1 MNKENKD
8 RFYYNNEFLSS
19 PDARSVRILS
29 EYYGPLQR
37 FKRNNIQDFVVFF
50 GSARIQSQ
58 KEAQKELDNAPKN
71 TSKEKRKRLEVNLEM
86 SKYYEDAR
94 KLSFQ
99 MTKWSKKLKYKKR
112 RFVVTSGGGPGIMEA
127 ANKGATEAKGLAV
140 GLSISLPFEKVGNQ
154 WITDDLEIN
163 FHYFFMRKFWFL
175 YLAKAIVV
183 WPGGLGTLDEL
194 FDILTLIQCQKITRN
209 MFKKFRKM
217 LEHYRKN
224 V

>member
-99 MTKWSKKLKYKKR
+99 MTKWSKKLKYKK
-112 RFVVTSGGGPGIMEA
+112 G
-127 ANKGATEAKGLAV
+127 
-140 GLSISLPFEKVGNQ
+140 
-154 WITDDLEIN
+154 
-163 FHYFFMRKFWFL
+163 
-175 YLAKAIVV
+175 
-183 WPGGLGTLDEL
+183 
-194 FDILTLIQCQKITRN
+194 
-209 MFKKFRKM
+209 
-217 LEHYRKN
+217 
-224 V
+224 